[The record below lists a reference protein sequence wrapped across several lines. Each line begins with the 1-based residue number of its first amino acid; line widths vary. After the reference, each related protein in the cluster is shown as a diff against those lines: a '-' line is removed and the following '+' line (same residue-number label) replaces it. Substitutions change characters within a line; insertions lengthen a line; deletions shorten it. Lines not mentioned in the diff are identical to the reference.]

1 MQIKISGFCLFL
13 CGFIPFLQANAQN
26 IAVHGRVLDETGKKP
41 LSFVNIIEIGTTNGI
56 ASDIDGKFSIQ
67 SQNDVMRLK
76 FSYLGFETQRI
87 DFDKSKND
95 VIVYLKKSSNQ
106 LAVVTVKAKKNPADE
121 LIEKVSANRKNID
134 PRKAE
139 SYSFKS
145 YNRLVAT
152 GVRDTAAENS
162 SVRRAL
168 AGEKVDSSAIKVQ
181 EFLEKQHLFLI
192 ETVTENKFKK
202 PERLQETV
210 IASRTSGVKD
220 PTISMFITQ
229 LQSFSFFEE
238 YFSLLGIN
246 YLNPLSS
253 GSTSKYFFEITD
265 TNYSGTD
272 TIFSVFYRPRKGT
285 SFDGMTGVLNINK
298 NKLALETAIASPA
311 KNENGGGI
319 FIKQNYKSTEGFW
332 FPMQAYSE
340 IKLGNVQFGSMAGAF
355 IGSNYLTDIQVNLP
369 LKNREFAGA
378 DVEIDPLAVEKAD
391 VILKQYRP
399 DSTTAKD
406 LKTYQVI
413 DSIGKEMK
421 FDRMLTGLETL
432 LSGKLR
438 LKYVQLDL
446 GRIINFNNFEGVR
459 LGLGLQTSE
468 RLFRWAQVG
477 GYFGYGFKD
486 KLFKYGGDAEVFFN
500 KRRTYSLK
508 FEYYSDLLES
518 GMYPV
523 EFKKSFLG
531 RSGNR
536 NLVVSR
542 FDRVENT
549 GLKLNLRPHP
559 TLRMALG
566 FDVQNI
572 DAQLGYQW
580 QPNQLSAEQSRFRFT
595 EITFAASYS
604 HKEKFIDNG
613 RLYVSLGTKYP
624 VATVFFTQ
632 GLKGVLNGQFAYT
645 KAVASL
651 SYNFFIKRVG
661 RTSLNISGGYMVGDV
676 PYVKMFNMRGNHT
689 RGLQIVSENAFETM
703 RMNEFVGNAFG
714 AFFLRHNFGNI
725 IMNNKWSKPELTISH
740 AMGISWL
747 QNTISRHINLNVVP
761 MNKGYYESGFI
772 LDNILKSGQVGIGV
786 GVFYRYGPYT
796 LPKTIENFSFKL
808 SAKIGL

>member
-1 MQIKISGFCLFL
+1 MPFKLAVFCLLLFRIISASHVL
-13 CGFIPFLQANAQN
+13 AQN
-26 IAVHGRVLDETGKKP
+26 IAVNGRVMDESGKKP

-67 SQNDVMRLK
+67 SQKDVLRLK
-76 FSYLGFETQRI
+76 FSYLGYETQRM
-87 DFDKSKND
+87 DFDKSKQD
-95 VIVYLKKSSNQ
+95 VVIYLRKSTNQ

-139 SYSFKS
+139 TYSFKS

-152 GVRDTAAENS
+152 GVKDTAMEGRMARNAVS
-162 SVRRAL
+162 N
-168 AGEKVDSSAIKVQ
+168 EKVDSSGIKAAK
-181 EFLEKQHLFLI
+181 FLEKQHLFLI

-202 PERLQETV
+202 PEKLQETV

-238 YFSLLGIN
+238 YFSFLGIH

-265 TNYSGTD
+265 TNFSGTD

-311 KNENGGGI
+311 KSEGSNGI
-319 FIKQNYKSTEGFW
+319 SIKQNYKPFAGYW
-332 FPMQAYSE
+332 FPTQAYSE
-340 IKLGNVQFGSMAGAF
+340 IRLGNVQFGNMAGAF
-355 IGSNYLTDIQVNLP
+355 IGSNYMTDVQVNVP

-378 DVEIDPLAVEKAD
+378 DVELDPLAVEKAD
-391 VILKQYRP
+391 VILSQFRP
-399 DSTTAKD
+399 DSNTTKD

-438 LKYVQLDL
+438 LKYVQIDL

-508 FEYYSDLLES
+508 FEYFNDLLES
-518 GMYPV
+518 GFYPQ

-536 NLVVSR
+536 NLLISR

-549 GLKLNLRPHP
+549 GIKLNLRPHP
-559 TLRMALG
+559 TLRIALG

-572 DAQLGYQW
+572 DAQLGYEW
-580 QPNQLSAEQSRFRFT
+580 QANPQTLSQNRFRFAEFT
-595 EITFAASYS
+595 IAASYA
-604 HKEKFIDNG
+604 HKEKYIDNG

-624 VATVFFTQ
+624 VATIFVTQ
-632 GLKGVLNGQFAYT
+632 GISGILGSDFTYT
-645 KAVASL
+645 KAVGTL
-651 SYNFFIKRVG
+651 KYDFFIKRVG
-661 RTSLNISGGYMVGDV
+661 NASLCLTGGYLSGDV

-689 RGLQIVSENAFETM
+689 RSLQIVSENAFETM
-703 RMNEFVGNAFG
+703 RMNEFAGNAF
-714 AFFLRHNFGNI
+714 AALFFRHNFGSI

-747 QNTISRHINLNVVP
+747 NHGPSRHINLNVVP
-761 MNKGYYESGFI
+761 MDKGYYESGFI
-772 LDNILKSGQVGIGV
+772 LDNVLKSGTAGIGV